1 MLALNTSILY
11 LSVGYN
17 TFRLSV
23 NRCALNISL
32 ICSGELG
39 RLIGRLQ
46 SKVKMGVFA
55 DRVKELVSPVV
66 LRGFLGLLVDSELG
80 KER

>member
-1 MLALNTSILY
+1 MLALNTSLLY

-32 ICSGELG
+32 FCYLACAPLAVLQGFGEVVG
-39 RLIGRLQ
+39 FDDVG
-46 SKVKMGVFA
+46 GVEVG
-55 DRVKELVSPVV
+55 DSP
-66 LRGFLGLLVDSELG
+66 G
-80 KER
+80 

>member
-1 MLALNTSILY
+1 MLSAQ
-11 LSVGYN
+11 LSRM
-17 TFRLSV
+17 FI
-23 NRCALNISL
+23 LNISL

-46 SKVKMGVFA
+46 SKVKMGGF
-55 DRVKELVSPVV
+55 RGRGKGLVSPVV